1 MIKIITI
8 ILILGLILTGS
19 PYLASTVYKSKI
31 QFYSSINL
39 IQDHLFIILIFNM
52 AFYLFEILRFKLFA
66 NILNIK
72 LSFIDSFN
80 SIAVNLFF
88 GWLTPSAFLGAPA
101 SAYYLYKRGIS
112 LHEALIISFIRSF
125 TIILTSS
132 LTTIIIFAS
141 NLQGSS
147 HNPEYRDLM
156 LKILIGLALY
166 IGTLILICFL
176 PEKWLIK
183 IPTIFKTTQKL
194 KLFFKNGIKFF
205 PLVLGLSLATNFLLV
220 GFIFYL
226 GLNYTNNVTE
236 LVSQTYLFLSYLLL
250 APSPGAT
257 GLAEIGGPLFFSQ
270 SIPLDQIVSGIS
282 SMRISTFLFQMV
294 IGLVTIVFIIKK
306 PFDLET
312 LKAFKDKSTKNS

>member
-1 MIKIITI
+1 MKKIIFI
-8 ILILGLILTGS
+8 IFILGIALIGS
-19 PYLASTVYKSKI
+19 PYFANFLYKSEI
-31 QFYSSINL
+31 QFLSSIDL
-39 IQDHLFIILIFNM
+39 ICDNIFIVILINLS
-52 AFYLFEILRFKLFA
+52 FYLLEIIRFKLFA
-66 NILNIK
+66 NILNLKI
-72 LSFIDSFN
+72 SFLDSFN

-101 SAYYLYKRGIS
+101 SAYYLYKRGIN
-112 LHEALIISFIRSF
+112 LYEALIISFIRSF

-132 LTTIIIFAS
+132 FTTIAIFS
-141 NLQGSS
+141 LNLQGSS
-147 HNPEYRDLM
+147 HNTEYRDLM
-156 LKILIGLALY
+156 LKVLIGLAIY
-166 IGTLILICFL
+166 IIFLILICFL

-220 GFIFYL
+220 GFIFYI
-226 GLNYTNNVTE
+226 GLNYTNNITE

-257 GLAEIGGPLFFSQ
+257 GLAEVGGPLFFSQ

-294 IGLVTIVFIIKK
+294 LGLVTMFFIIKK

-312 LKAFKDKSTKNS
+312 LKAFKNKSTKNS